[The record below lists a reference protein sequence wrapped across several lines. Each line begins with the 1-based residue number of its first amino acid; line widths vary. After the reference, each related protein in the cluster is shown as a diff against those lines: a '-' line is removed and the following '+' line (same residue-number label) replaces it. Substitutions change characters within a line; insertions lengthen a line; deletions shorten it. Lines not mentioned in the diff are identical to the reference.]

1 MSLQLIT
8 EPGIYFDL
16 PDEVYHASAGLSSSA
31 IKELLISPL
40 DYWANYRNP
49 AREKHDTAA
58 HIFGKAMHRRTL
70 EGENVFYSH
79 YAIEPDP
86 ADYPD
91 ALTTIDQLK
100 LILKKHGY
108 ELGGTKEDKIR
119 RVLFLEPE
127 TVIWED
133 IIRKW
138 KEENAHDGKTIL
150 KVAQGKDIET
160 RATIIESHKDAQK
173 AFKGGRAEVSI
184 FWDDE
189 ETGIRMKARLDYLKL
204 KAIIDLKTFTNQR
217 RVNVDQAIGMAFA
230 NYQYFIQGFVYL
242 RAIEAAKKML
252 NSDDKPSQQMLEFI
266 SDENNSTFIE
276 NLMNSEGHEFW
287 FVFVESGKAPNIR
300 VRRFDK
306 KNDHG
311 ITNAY
316 WHQAEMCFH
325 RAASVYSAFLEA
337 YPEPEMEWH
346 EYVKRSPFIDEDFPM
361 YMLD

>member
-1 MSLQLIT
+1 MNHQLIT

-49 AREKHDTAA
+49 DREKFDTQAN
-58 HIFGKAMHRRTL
+58 IFGKAMHKRTL
-70 EGENVFYSH
+70 EGSEAFYCD
-79 YAIEPDP
+79 YAILPDQI
-86 ADYPD
+86 DYPKS
-91 ALTTIDQLK
+91 LHKTDQLK
-100 LILKKHGY
+100 IKCRELKLIVS
-108 ELGGTKEDKIR
+108 GTIPDLSARILDEDPD
-119 RVLFLEPE
+119 VE
-127 TVIWED
+127 IWHNIMQSFIEANQD
-133 IIRKW
+133 
-138 KEENAHDGKTIL
+138 KTL
-150 KVAQGKDIET
+150 LRPDQGHDIET
-160 RATIIESHKDAQK
+160 RASIIESHKDAQK

-252 NSDDKPSQQMLEFI
+252 NSSDKPSKHMLDFI
-266 SDENNSTFIE
+266 SDEGNSTFIE
-276 NLMNSEGHEFW
+276 NLMNSQQHEFW

-306 KNDHG
+306 KNKEG

-325 RAASVYSAFLEA
+325 RASAIYSTFLEA
-337 YPEPEMEWH
+337 YPEPETPWH
-346 EYVKRSPFIDEDFPM
+346 EYVPRSPFIDEDFPT
-361 YMLD
+361 YMID